1 MADNR
6 QRFVR
11 RMYLVAFGLV
21 TVLGAIL
28 GVALWFFLG
37 REAPPPGFWASATWI
52 LVAYFVVSY
61 LIAGYVVSW
70 LLRNILRPLGNAVVV
85 SSRVAEGDLTVS
97 LSAIGKTQADHLTH
111 TIGRMVGQLRTL
123 VGAIKGSAQEAAAMA
138 QQISSSTQQMSAS
151 TQEVSGTCNDLTERA
166 TRQATIVRAAAE
178 DGERIL
184 QIAQSLA
191 TTASEAADR
200 NAALARLARGHR
212 DELDASSSE
221 LQRLAEEIERGAEE
235 AGALAAASEQIEKF
249 VTQTKVIARQ
259 THMLALNAG
268 IEAARA
274 GEEGK
279 GFAVVAEEVRKL
291 AGQAAQSAT
300 LAAETVQ
307 LVQDRVATARERL
320 LRLAQG
326 GQAARAAAHK
336 AADGLA
342 KVAEEAHQTDEWGRQ
357 ISTSS
362 GEVRKL
368 IEGIANRMVEVSG
381 GTEDV
386 AAAAQEIAASA
397 EELSASTEQV
407 AGSAHALAETAQG
420 LFGQVG
426 RFRTE

>member
-1 MADNR
+1 MADAR

-11 RMYLVAFGLV
+11 RMYTVSFGLV
-21 TVLGAIL
+21 FGLGSVLAA
-28 GVALWFFLG
+28 ALWFLLG
-37 REAPPPGFWASATWI
+37 RENAQPGFWTAATWI
-52 LVAYFVVSY
+52 LIAFLVIGC

-97 LSAIGKTQADHLTH
+97 LSSIGRTQADHLTAS
-111 TIGRMVGQLRTL
+111 ISKMVTQLRTL
-123 VGAIKGSAQEAAAMA
+123 VGAIKGSAQEASAMA
-138 QQISSSTQQMSAS
+138 QEISSSTQQMSAS

-166 TRQATIVRAAAE
+166 TRQAAVVRAAAE
-178 DGERIL
+178 DGEKIL
-184 QIAQSLA
+184 QIAQTLA
-191 TTASEAADR
+191 TTAGEAADR

-221 LQRLAEEIERGAEE
+221 LQRLAEEIELGAEE
-235 AGALAAASEQIEKF
+235 AGALATASESIEKF
-249 VTQTKVIARQ
+249 VIQTKAIARQ

-342 KVAEEAHQTDEWGRQ
+342 KVADEAHQTDEWGRQ
-357 ISTSS
+357 ISRAS
-362 GEVRKL
+362 GEVKVL

-397 EELSASTEQV
+397 QELSASTEQV

-420 LFGQVG
+420 LFAQVG
-426 RFRTE
+426 RFKTE

>member
-1 MADNR
+1 
-6 QRFVR
+6 
-11 RMYLVAFGLV
+11 MYLVSFGLV
-21 TVLGAIL
+21 TIL
-28 GVALWFFLG
+28 GVILAGALWFFLG
-37 REAPPPGFWASATWI
+37 RESAPPGFWTSATWI
-52 LVAYFVVSY
+52 LVAFFVMGY

-70 LLRNILRPLGNAVVV
+70 ILRNILRPLGNAVVV
-85 SSRVAEGDLTVS
+85 TSRVAEGDLTVS

-184 QIAQSLA
+184 QIAQTLA
-191 TTASEAADR
+191 NTAGEAADR

-221 LQRLAEEIERGAEE
+221 LQRLAEEIELGAEE
-235 AGALAAASEQIEKF
+235 ATALATASEQIEKF
-249 VTQTKVIARQ
+249 VIQTKAIARQ

-300 LAAETVQ
+300 LAAETVR

-342 KVAEEAHQTDEWGRQ
+342 KVADEAHQTDEWGRQ
-357 ISTSS
+357 ISRSS
-362 GEVRKL
+362 GEVRTL
-368 IEGIANRMVEVSG
+368 IEGIASRMVEVSG

-397 EELSASTEQV
+397 EQLSASTEQV

>member
-1 MADNR
+1 MADAR

-11 RMYLVAFGLV
+11 RMYSVSFGLV
-21 TVLGAIL
+21 FALGGILAI
-28 GVALWFFLG
+28 ALWLLLG
-37 REAPPPGFWASATWI
+37 RENRQPGFWTAATWI
-52 LVAYFVVSY
+52 LAVFLVVGS

-70 LLRNILRPLGNAVVV
+70 LMRNILRPLGNAVVV

-97 LSAIGKTQADHLTH
+97 LSSVGKTMADHLTLS
-111 TIGRMVGQLRTL
+111 ISKMVTQLRTL
-123 VGAIKGSAQEAAAMA
+123 VGAIKGSAQEASVMA

-166 TRQATIVRAAAE
+166 TRQAAVVRAAAE
-178 DGERIL
+178 DGEKIL
-184 QIAQSLA
+184 QIAQTLA
-191 TTASEAADR
+191 TTAGEAADR

-221 LQRLAEEIERGAEE
+221 LQRLAEEIELGAEE
-235 AGALAAASEQIEKF
+235 ASALAVASESIEKF
-249 VTQTKVIARQ
+249 VIQTKAIARQ

-291 AGQAAQSAT
+291 AGQAALSAT
-300 LAAETVQ
+300 QAAETVQ
-307 LVQDRVATARERL
+307 MVQDRVATARERL

-326 GQAARAAAHK
+326 GKAARAAAHK

-342 KVAEEAHQTDEWGRQ
+342 KVADEAHQTDEWGRQ
-357 ISTSS
+357 ISRAS
-362 GEVRKL
+362 GEVRSL
-368 IEGIANRMVEVSG
+368 IEGIANRMVEVSS

-386 AAAAQEIAASA
+386 AAAAEEIAASA
-397 EELSASTEQV
+397 QELSASTEQV

-420 LFGQVG
+420 LFAQVG
-426 RFRTE
+426 RFKTE